1 MWGTFLSEPLRIVA
15 LVGRCP
21 ANQLMRRMPIPD
33 RRIFH
38 TEDMHPLSIWGIRPS
53 FPGLSPCP
61 GQVAY
66 VLLTSAPVA
75 ASGIATTALPL
86 DLHVLSLSLAFIL
99 SQDQTLRCCMIV
111 FSFTRIIK
119 KPQRRSV
126 ARPGPRPTPKPGPPH
141 LGSAV
146 LVCTYLS
153 LRNLDVDTG
162 FPFLVSALS
171 IFLIANI
178 SMISRHRPEKASK
191 KSLTQS

>member
-21 ANQLMRRMPIPD
+21 ANKLMRRMPIPD

-38 TEDMHPLSIWGIRPS
+38 LEGMHPPGIWGIRPS

-75 ASGIATTALPL
+75 ARVLLPRAAPRLACVKPVASVHPEPGSNSSLLYYRFFFFKNINENATA
-86 DLHVLSLSLAFIL
+86 
-99 SQDQTLRCCMIV
+99 CCLC
-111 FSFTRIIK
+111 
-119 KPQRRSV
+119 
-126 ARPGPRPTPKPGPPH
+126 PGPALTPDAPCGRH
-141 LGSAV
+141 GAV
-146 LVCTYLS
+146 SLDVLCSYSYLS
-153 LRNLDVDTG
+153 VGILTWTREV
-162 FPFLVSALS
+162 PFLVSALS

-178 SMISRHRPEKASK
+178 SMNSSSPAPRPFS
-191 KSLTQS
+191 